1 MVAMIQTRS
10 LELYYQIFKTFQ
22 FNESKLFICRL
33 KSEHNF
39 SGENA
44 RNMHVSWMML

>member
-1 MVAMIQTRS
+1 MSVD
-10 LELYYQIFKTFQ
+10 LEAWNFTIKTFETWH
-22 FNESKLFICRL
+22 FNESKLSICRL
-33 KSEHNF
+33 KSEHKC